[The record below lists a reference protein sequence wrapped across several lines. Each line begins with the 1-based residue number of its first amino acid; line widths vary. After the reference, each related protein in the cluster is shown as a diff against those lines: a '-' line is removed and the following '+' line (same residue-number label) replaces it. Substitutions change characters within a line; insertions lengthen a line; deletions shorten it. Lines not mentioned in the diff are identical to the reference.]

1 MLLIIPSEDH
11 SMIKKLDIIDKIIE
25 EKKNKKPDLYK
36 LILLNDDFTTM
47 DFVVKI
53 LIMFLNKTKSQAYSL
68 MLKVHNEGSAVCGL
82 YPIDVAKTIQKKIHN
97 YSNINH
103 QPLKCIIK

>member
-1 MLLIIPSEDH
+1 MT
-11 SMIKKLDIIDKIIE
+11 KKLDIIEKIIE
-25 EKKNKKPDLYK
+25 KKENKKPLLHK

-53 LIMFLNKTKSQAYSL
+53 LVMFLNKSNSQAQSL
-68 MLKVHNEGSAVCGL
+68 MLKIHNEGSAVCGL
-82 YPIDVAKTIQKKIHN
+82 YTFDVAKTIQKKIHN
-97 YSNINH
+97 YSSINH

>member
-1 MLLIIPSEDH
+1 
-11 SMIKKLDIIDKIIE
+11 MIKKLNIVEKTIK

-36 LILLNDDFTTM
+36 IILLNDDFTTM

-53 LIMFLNKTKSQAYSL
+53 LIMFLNKTNTQAESL
-68 MLKVHNEGSAVCGL
+68 MLEVHNEGSAVCGL
-82 YPIDVAKTIQKKIHN
+82 FPIDIAKTIQKNIHN
-97 YSNINH
+97 YSSINH